1 MADEEISSAKPF
13 PNGTTQGSMP
23 ISQQTKAE
31 PAEQQSLLN
40 NDSPWTQSLQEN
52 THPVV

>member
-1 MADEEISSAKPF
+1 MADEDTSSGKPF
-13 PNGTTQGSMP
+13 HNGTTQGSMP
-23 ISQQTKAE
+23 GSKQTNAE